1 MSTPRPRI
9 ASELGSTPDTTA
21 SATTPEP
28 TSGDGDASP
37 VMTMLSHHLPLTLL
51 LDLALGVR
59 SSEVYVAEPGDLS
72 WLSAGAVS
80 RTG

>member
-1 MSTPRPRI
+1 MSTPAERAVPVPGTAPR
-9 ASELGSTPDTTA
+9 T
-21 SATTPEP
+21 
-28 TSGDGDASP
+28 DAPAGAAAQSP
-37 VMTMLSHHLPLTLL
+37 VMAMLSDHLPLTLL

-59 SSEVYVAEPGDLS
+59 SREVYDAEPPDLS

>member
-1 MSTPRPRI
+1 MSTPAPR
-9 ASELGSTPDTTA
+9 AVPVPSLELDPGP
-21 SATTPEP
+21 
-28 TSGDGDASP
+28 ASP

-59 SSEVYVAEPGDLS
+59 SSEVYDAEPPDLS

-80 RTG
+80 RAC